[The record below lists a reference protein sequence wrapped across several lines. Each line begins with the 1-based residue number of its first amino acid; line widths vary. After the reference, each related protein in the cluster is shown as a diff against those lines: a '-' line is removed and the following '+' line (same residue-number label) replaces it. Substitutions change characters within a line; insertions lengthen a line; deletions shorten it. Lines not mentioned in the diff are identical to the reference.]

1 MVDPTSEA
9 SSTLPS
15 ASSNQSPTS
24 IKSGMNDKI
33 PSNHSDLIIAMI
45 LARSDE
51 LFADNR
57 KRKPIYNA
65 RRKAKWKE
73 LVENLNQQLGM
84 DYSVERVKNNYHYR
98 VTSLKRNMNRQMTT
112 LKEDVSLNESPAYQ
126 QLSEIDRMLYEAVK
140 AANQDEFQPPIKRKK
155 SQEKSEDPEEKTEG
169 SFDHSF
175 IDRLFENGK
184 EERSLS
190 PESNDD
196 TNLKKIMGQM
206 IKNQAESF
214 QALRN
219 FMTEQTLQQAKIIE
233 MMAATVELVRE
244 STSHLERASNLCPTC
259 TGNLLEKVFQPY
271 GQKDGKEPN
280 ELRIEE

>member
-1 MVDPTSEA
+1 
-9 SSTLPS
+9 
-15 ASSNQSPTS
+15 
-24 IKSGMNDKI
+24 
-33 PSNHSDLIIAMI
+33 MI